1 MQPYTLSVASTHRCT
16 HTTLCRY
23 ATKEEKATK
32 TCKSL
37 LDEAI
42 RRAQEKGVDD
52 EEGAVRIFSSYLVQQ
67 VGGRD
72 WSAQEVSH
80 VNMGLHTTWGSH
92 EFNER
97 NLTLLS
103 RLRKNIS
110 REDDDTRRA
119 DLPSDF
125 ELYLNRWKWIFEGK
139 HAVDPSQPLINGESH
154 ERAADILLCSFAQF
168 YRKYEYGSAG
178 TGKKGKRIIHKIE
191 RPTVCVIKPQM
202 PRSWDKLG
210 HPKRADYCRVQ
221 LQAYKTF
228 NSKADDT
235 TADDNYDAYMTKH
248 GGSFESAYEE
258 FANSPEAPSCCRDDF
273 KAIEFEDE
281 GNPVG
286 DDRGEAHHGFA
297 VFEARTYN
305 DPIENQLQIE
315 PVDWW
320 ARNTDGR
327 YSDELLADA
336 ARWQTRVKASSTFPA
351 AVTVDTARL
360 NDGQAFIYRVV
371 EEHDTAWRS
380 GLKQLPLLA
389 LICGTA
395 GSGKVT
401 GRCVAG

>member
-125 ELYLNRWKWIFEGK
+125 ELYLNRWKWIFEGND
-139 HAVDPSQPLINGESH
+139 AVDPLQPLINGESH
-154 ERAADILLCSFAQF
+154 ERAADILSCSFAEF

-178 TGKKGKRIIHKIE
+178 AGKKGKRIIHKIE

-202 PRSWDKLG
+202 PRSWGKPG

-228 NSKADDT
+228 NSKLDDT
-235 TADDNYDAYMTKH
+235 TADDNYDTYMTKH

-258 FANSPEAPSCCRDDF
+258 LPTHPKHPRAAETTSRPSNSRMRATRWETIGVRRTTALPS
-273 KAIEFEDE
+273 
-281 GNPVG
+281 
-286 DDRGEAHHGFA
+286 
-297 VFEARTYN
+297 
-305 DPIENQLQIE
+305 
-315 PVDWW
+315 
-320 ARNTDGR
+320 
-327 YSDELLADA
+327 
-336 ARWQTRVKASSTFPA
+336 
-351 AVTVDTARL
+351 
-360 NDGQAFIYRVV
+360 
-371 EEHDTAWRS
+371 
-380 GLKQLPLLA
+380 LKQERTTIQSRISCRLSLSTGGRAIPTGA
-389 LICGTA
+389 IATSCSRTRHA
-395 GSGKVT
+395 GRRV
-401 GRCVAG
+401 